1 MKKVSVNIF
10 RGISSLIVFAVMVST
25 LSFVIQSCN
34 VSMDKADSDQELA
47 RTNFVTLAK
56 STAPQLRS
64 IEERSVSILAADDQS
79 DKSKSELRR
88 EAKKTL
94 TPLIKS
100 GQELLDAYGFTDADF
115 KGTGMSK
122 DDPHALYLAFAVLK
136 VAELQQEEVSFANIL
151 MNSCAE
157 PAYASKLW
165 DCLVVAVGMEIGIE
179 IFRRTEL
186 QTIAGRKK
194 LIKLFTK
201 LGARYLGYVGV
212 AISTYHFI
220 DCMWLSE

>member
-10 RGISSLIVFAVMVST
+10 RGISSLIVFAVMVSV

-34 VSMDKADSDQELA
+34 VSVEKTDPGKELA
-47 RTNFVTLAK
+47 RTHFVTLAK
-56 STAPQLRS
+56 STAPQLGS
-64 IEERSVSILAADDQS
+64 IEQRSVPILAAADQS
-79 DKSKSELRR
+79 DRSRSELHR

-100 GQELLDAYGFTDADF
+100 GQELLDAYGFTDEDF

-136 VAELQQEEVSFANIL
+136 VEELQQADVSFANIL
-151 MNSCAE
+151 MNSCVE
-157 PAYASKLW
+157 PAYASELW
-165 DCLVVAVGMEIGIE
+165 DCLVVAVGLEIGIE

-186 QTIAGRKK
+186 RTYAGRKM
-194 LIKLFTK
+194 LIKMFTK
-201 LGARYLGYVGV
+201 LGARYLGYIGV
-212 AISTYHFI
+212 AVSTYHFV